1 MMQTLRGGL
10 VAGLLAG
17 LVLAMLD
24 FVTDG
29 TPGRLLPEALHWFGI
44 TTADPTISRFA
55 GFFLLI
61 ALGGVFGLI
70 FGALQRERI
79 ITISRALLSGLALGF
94 VWWLIF
100 SLLLANIISHRPAVR
115 GGVGG
120 HLLPTPATACSSGS
134 VVAITREKLML
145 CCVLPAYR
153 PKSLDTEAQVMR
165 PPTHEDDRKQE
176 DMTNVAGW
184 SVSPSCSSP

>member
-100 SLLLANIISHRPAVR
+100 SLLLANIMSHRAPF
-115 GGVGG
+115 
-120 HLLPTPATACSSGS
+120 
-134 VVAITREKLML
+134 
-145 CCVLPAYR
+145 
-153 PKSLDTEAQVMR
+153 SLDFGRFLSTFPIDLLFGVVLGAISFQLQQRRAAAAV
-165 PPTHEDDRKQE
+165 
-176 DMTNVAGW
+176 
-184 SVSPSCSSP
+184 